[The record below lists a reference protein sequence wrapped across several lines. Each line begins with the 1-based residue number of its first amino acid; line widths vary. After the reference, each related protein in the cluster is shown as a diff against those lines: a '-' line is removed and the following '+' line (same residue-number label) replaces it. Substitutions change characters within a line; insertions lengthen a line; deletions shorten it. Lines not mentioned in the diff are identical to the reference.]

1 MTPLQQR
8 RQNQYRQILENIA
21 NAVIA
26 VDQSGIVVFFNATA
40 QNYMGISEKQ
50 ILGCNLFSCFK
61 SQTTLCHLAK
71 VALAEG
77 RSISS
82 HETVTLKTVTSQQR
96 QVTITASPI
105 FPLEEPQQGA
115 VIVLHDLTRV
125 RSLEGAERHADQLA
139 MIETMAA
146 GLAHEIK
153 NPLGGIKGSAQL
165 LQMELAGNDELQ
177 EYTRLIVREAE
188 RVNRIIEELLN
199 LSRPRRSQHEKINIG
214 QILDEIVKLQKNS
227 AAERGIRFRWQLDP
241 SIPDIRGDRD
251 LLTSLFLNLIKNGCE
266 ATPDS
271 SEILVQTGID
281 TEYHL
286 SLPGSRPTPMVEI
299 SISDQGPG
307 IPESDREKIFT
318 PFYTTKTGGNG
329 LGLPIC
335 QKIVTDHGGQLQLI
349 DRPEGGTRVKVSLPL
364 YNYDHEQSQNKGK

>member
-1 MTPLQQR
+1 MNR
-8 RQNQYRQILENIA
+8 DRQPQNLYRQILENIA

-26 VDQSGIVVFFNATA
+26 VDQAGTVVFFNATA

-50 ILGCNLFSCFK
+50 ITGRDFFSCFK
-61 SQTTLCHLAK
+61 DQPILCRLAE
-71 VALAEG
+71 VALTEG

-82 HETVTLKTVTSQQR
+82 HETVTLKSATSQQR

-165 LQMELAGNDELQ
+165 LQMELAGNADLQ
-177 EYTRLIVREAE
+177 EYTSLIVREAE

-199 LSRPRRSQHEKINIG
+199 LSRPRKSQHEKINIG

-227 AAERGIRFRWQLDP
+227 AAERGIRFCWQLDP
-241 SIPDIRGDRD
+241 SIPDIMGDRD

-266 ATPDS
+266 ATPDN
-271 SEILVQTGID
+271 SEIVIQTGID
-281 TEYHL
+281 SEYHL
-286 SLPGSRPTPMVEI
+286 SLPGSRPTPMVQI

-307 IPESDREKIFT
+307 ISESEREKIFT
-318 PFYTTKTGGNG
+318 PFYTTKSGGNG

-335 QKIVTDHGGQLQLI
+335 QKIVTDHGGQLQLL
-349 DRPEGGTRVKVSLPL
+349 DRPDGGTRVKVSLPL
-364 YNYDHEQSQNKGK
+364 FIHNPSIS